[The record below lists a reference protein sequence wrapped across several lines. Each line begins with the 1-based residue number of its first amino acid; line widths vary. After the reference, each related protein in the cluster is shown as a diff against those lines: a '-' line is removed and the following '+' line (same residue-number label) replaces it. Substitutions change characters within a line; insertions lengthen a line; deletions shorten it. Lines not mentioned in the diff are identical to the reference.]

1 MGAKHAKILQSLLE
15 RLCVSYREWW
25 AKDNK
30 GIKSSIV
37 KVLV

>member
-1 MGAKHAKILQSLLE
+1 MGVKYAKFLQSMVE
-15 RLCVSYREWW
+15 RLCVSYRGWW